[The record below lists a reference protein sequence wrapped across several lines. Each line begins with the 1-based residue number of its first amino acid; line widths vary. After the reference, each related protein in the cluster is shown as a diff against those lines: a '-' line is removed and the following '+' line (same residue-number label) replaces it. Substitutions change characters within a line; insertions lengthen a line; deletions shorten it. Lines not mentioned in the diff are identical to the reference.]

1 MKAIR
6 GEKLRPFLILNDLVQ
21 SQSAKTERIGWYCAT
36 CYSEMTEKTIHIRT
50 YTSSPV
56 SKRKSSDSTV
66 ESDIADD
73 SDSRWGSDSG
83 GNYSSGSDFGGGM
96 SDGGGGG
103 GSW

>member
-56 SKRKSSDSTV
+56 SKRKSSDSAV
-66 ESDIADD
+66 ESEYC
-73 SDSRWGSDSG
+73 R
-83 GNYSSGSDFGGGM
+83 
-96 SDGGGGG
+96 
-103 GSW
+103 